1 MRRCKSL
8 GSLKLFLWY
17 AFTSWAMRGAHRRPI
32 SCFSLPWTLL
42 TVRFGWS
49 GWWLDSR
56 QRLLFTEVAGNTFVH
71 RSICHLAV
79 SQDSSDSVGG
89 DVLHP
94 LKSQWLSS
102 TLTYILL
109 MLHFQ
114 RGFTAVLLHVLFTG
128 GPVWMEHSLSQILFQ
143 KNTELVNH
151 KITVKSFS
159 SERTH
164 NSNPHSQNKGGHM
177 GKI

>member
-17 AFTSWAMRGAHRRPI
+17 AFTSWALREAHQRLI
-32 SCFSLPWTLL
+32 SCFSPPWTLL

-49 GWWLDSR
+49 GWWLDRR
-56 QRLLFTEVAGNTFVH
+56 QRLLLTEVAGNIFVH
-71 RSICHLAV
+71 KSICHLAV
-79 SQDSSDSVGG
+79 SQDSSDSIGC

-109 MLHFQ
+109 MLPFQ
-114 RGFTAVLLHVLFTG
+114 CGFTAVSYSIFF
-128 GPVWMEHSLSQILFQ
+128 SQEDLWEWSIPYF
-143 KNTELVNH
+143 KYCFMAEEEYRVG
-151 KITVKSFS
+151 K
-159 SERTH
+159 
-164 NSNPHSQNKGGHM
+164 PQNNC
-177 GKI
+177 